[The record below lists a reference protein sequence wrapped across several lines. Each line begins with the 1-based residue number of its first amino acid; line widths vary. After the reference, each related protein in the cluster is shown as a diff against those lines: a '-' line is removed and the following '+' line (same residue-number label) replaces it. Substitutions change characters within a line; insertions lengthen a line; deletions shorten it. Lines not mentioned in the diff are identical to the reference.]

1 MIDIQKIEKE
11 LGITLPPHYVSFMQ
25 QSNGFAPDRDDLV
38 DLVYTDAD
46 RFIERNRAIRPQLPE
61 GTAKEKLIIIGDS
74 PWEVLHLINV
84 QDATD
89 EHVYCFDGDDESLET
104 STLEFYDSLT
114 DFKDAM
120 ESLL

>member
-11 LGITLPPHYVSFMQ
+11 LGITLPPHYISFMQ
-25 QSNGFAPDRDDLV
+25 QFNGFASDQGDLV

-46 RFIERNRAIRPQLPE
+46 RFIEMNQAILPQLPE
-61 GTAKEKLIIIGDS
+61 GTAKEKVIIIGNS

-89 EHVYCFDGDDESLET
+89 ERVYCFNDDDESLET

-114 DFKDAM
+114 DFKEAM
-120 ESLL
+120 DSLL

>member
-11 LGITLPPHYVSFMQ
+11 LGITLPPHYISFMQ
-25 QSNGFAPDRDDLV
+25 QFNGFASDQGDLV

-46 RFIERNRAIRPQLPE
+46 RFIEMNQAILPQLPE
-61 GTAKEKLIIIGDS
+61 GTAKGKVIIIGNS
-74 PWEVLHLINV
+74 PWEALHLINV

-89 EHVYCFDGDDESLET
+89 ERVYCFNDDDESLET

-114 DFKDAM
+114 DFKEAM
-120 ESLL
+120 DSLL

>member
-1 MIDIQKIEKE
+1 MIDIQKIEKA
-11 LGITLPPHYVSFMQ
+11 LGITLPPHYISFMQ
-25 QSNGFAPDRDDLV
+25 QFNGFAPDQGDLV

-46 RFIERNRAIRPQLPE
+46 RFIEMNQAILPQLPE
-61 GTAKEKLIIIGDS
+61 GTAKEKVIIIGNS

-89 EHVYCFDGDDESLET
+89 ERVYCFNDDDESLET

-114 DFKDAM
+114 DFKEAM
-120 ESLL
+120 DSL